1 LAEIAQP
8 ADLERAMELEEAL
21 IIVGIFLGA
30 AVLPAIVLAIR
41 NRYRVGYLGNL
52 LLEWLRLFFVLLLL
66 AGIFVFGQ
74 LYVEQLHARF
84 WFYFGIVYGAWVI
97 GLLVG
102 LSLQSWKAFTITSV
116 FAVPMMIAAIVWL
129 SVS

>member
-1 LAEIAQP
+1 
-8 ADLERAMELEEAL
+8 MELEEAL

-52 LLEWLRLFFVLLLL
+52 LVEWLRLFFVLLLL
-66 AGIFVFGQ
+66 AGVFVFGQ

-102 LSLQSWKAFTITSV
+102 LSLQSWKAFIITSV

-129 SVS
+129 SLS